1 MSHQADIAR
10 LVGSSSGY
18 VGYGDVPYM
27 ADVRVHAGYKTAK
40 QKGTLHPLLGRYE
53 MENFSIVLVDELEKA
68 HPDVANAFLNALQ
81 SGEMSMS
88 SGKESANSRL
98 SKDIKHAL
106 STDLRN
112 TIFIFTSNVGE
123 HVIATEKRTTIGFA
137 ANTVSTNA
145 ASKTGSADK
154 ATFEKALKK
163 TFAPEFLHRIDAI
176 VRCHSIT
183 GEHLRQI
190 MALNVG
196 HVNRALRD
204 KGYFDSIRFEMTPE
218 FVEHSLKSAKSE
230 EAGARAISVVM
241 KGITARLGM
250 ALQSGKLPDEANGI
264 IRFELSGGVPDINFY
279 ETPEFS
285 DEAANSKRAPHPT
298 NHSSA
303 SVRNFVEGKLSTFD
317 DTIREVIAEYME
329 LMSDY
334 DPDYKPAKKFLEGR
348 LEACGFTAEDLGFLQ
363 TSAFLKVYETTERL
377 KEAEIIIRT
386 GADFE
391 PVGFRAIEKYLRAS
405 VAKNVSLVRMYAF
418 IRVLLDRPMSR
429 NESVVVSQHLHRL
442 LQGRGR

>member
-1 MSHQADIAR
+1 MPHECDIAR
-10 LVGSSSGY
+10 LVGASSGY
-18 VGYGDVPYM
+18 IGYGDVPFM
-27 ADVRVHAGYKTAK
+27 ADVRVHAGYKAAK

-68 HPDVANAFLNALQ
+68 HPDIANAFLNALQ

-88 SGKESANSRL
+88 SGKELANSRL
-98 SKDIKHAL
+98 SKDITHAL

-112 TIFIFTSNVGE
+112 TLFIFTSNVGE
-123 HVIATEKRTTIGFA
+123 HVIATEKRGAIGF
-137 ANTVSTNA
+137 
-145 ASKTGSADK
+145 SADTAGK
-154 ATFEKALKK
+154 KADSGDRATFEKALKK
-163 TFAPEFLHRIDAI
+163 AFAPEFLHRIDAI

-204 KGYFDSIRFEMTPE
+204 KGYFDSIRFEMSPE

-264 IRFELSGGVPDINFY
+264 IRFELLNGNPDINFY
-279 ETPEFS
+279 ETPGFI
-285 DEAANSKRAPHPT
+285 DEAGISKRTLRPT
-298 NHSSA
+298 SHSSE
-303 SVRNFVEGKLSTFD
+303 SVRNFVEGKLSAFG

-363 TSAFLKVYETTERL
+363 TSAFLRVYETTERL
-377 KEAEIIIRT
+377 AEGEVIIRD

-405 VAKNVSLVRMYAF
+405 VAKNVPLARMYAF

-429 NESVVVSQHLHRL
+429 NEAIVVSQHLHRL
-442 LQGRGR
+442 LQGKGH

>member
-1 MSHQADIAR
+1 MPHQADIAR

-27 ADVRVHAGYKTAK
+27 ADVRVHAGYKGAK
-40 QKGTLHPLLGRYE
+40 EKGMLHPLLNRYE

-68 HPDVANAFLNALQ
+68 HPDIANAFLNALQ

-112 TIFIFTSNVGE
+112 ALFIFTSNVGE
-123 HVIATEKRTTIGFA
+123 HVIATEKRGAIGFA
-137 ANTVSTNA
+137 HNA
-145 ASKTGSADK
+145 VTTDTASKKADSGDK

-196 HVNRALRD
+196 HVNRALRE
-204 KGYFDSIRFEMTPE
+204 KGYFDSIRFEMSPE

-230 EAGARAISVVM
+230 EAGARAISTVM
-241 KGITARLGM
+241 KGITARL
-250 ALQSGKLPDEANGI
+250 
-264 IRFELSGGVPDINFY
+264 
-279 ETPEFS
+279 
-285 DEAANSKRAPHPT
+285 
-298 NHSSA
+298 
-303 SVRNFVEGKLSTFD
+303 
-317 DTIREVIAEYME
+317 
-329 LMSDY
+329 
-334 DPDYKPAKKFLEGR
+334 
-348 LEACGFTAEDLGFLQ
+348 
-363 TSAFLKVYETTERL
+363 
-377 KEAEIIIRT
+377 
-386 GADFE
+386 
-391 PVGFRAIEKYLRAS
+391 
-405 VAKNVSLVRMYAF
+405 
-418 IRVLLDRPMSR
+418 
-429 NESVVVSQHLHRL
+429 
-442 LQGRGR
+442 